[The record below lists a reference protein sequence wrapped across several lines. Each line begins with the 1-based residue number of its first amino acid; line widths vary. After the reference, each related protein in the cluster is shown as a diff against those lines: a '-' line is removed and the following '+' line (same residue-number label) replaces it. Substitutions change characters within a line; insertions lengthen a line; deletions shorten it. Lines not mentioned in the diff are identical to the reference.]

1 VANKV
6 VKDEQELGKC
16 RRSIL
21 MHNADKWVAG
31 DWNTQGHTLAER

>member
-1 VANKV
+1 VGKEAKRVARRV

-21 MHNADKWVAG
+21 IQNADKWVA
-31 DWNTQGHTLAER
+31 RV